1 MVEMFDLEKSKTF
14 LALQKAIKAERKY
27 CRRSGESLEGKY
39 EYAVYR
45 KALAAANKV
54 VQDCYAVRRFT

>member
-1 MVEMFDLEKSKTF
+1 MVEMCDLVKPKTF
-14 LALQKAIKAERKY
+14 VALQKAIKAERKY
-27 CRRSGESLEGKY
+27 CRRSGDSLEGKY

-54 VQDCYAVRRFT
+54 VQDCYADRRFM

>member
-1 MVEMFDLEKSKTF
+1 MFDLFALEKQKTF
-14 LALQKAIKAERKY
+14 LRLQRVIKAARKY
-27 CRRSGESLEGKY
+27 CRKNGERLEGTY

-54 VQDCYAVRRFT
+54 VQDCYADD

>member
-1 MVEMFDLEKSKTF
+1 MIEMFELEKSKTF
-14 LALQKAIKAERKY
+14 LTLQRVIKQERKY
-27 CRRSGESLEGKY
+27 CRRSGDSLEKKY

-54 VQDCYAVRRFT
+54 VQDCYADR

>member
-1 MVEMFDLEKSKTF
+1 MFDWYKPKTF
-14 LALQKAIKAERKY
+14 LELQRTIKAARKY
-27 CRRSGESLEGKY
+27 CRKNGERLEGTY

-54 VQDCYAVRRFT
+54 VQECYAGDGE

>member
-1 MVEMFDLEKSKTF
+1 MFDWDKPKTF
-14 LALQKAIKAERKY
+14 LELQRKIKAARKE
-27 CRRSGESLEGKY
+27 CRRIGESLEGKH

-54 VQDCYAVRRFT
+54 VQECFM

>member
-27 CRRSGESLEGKY
+27 CRRSGDSLKG
-39 EYAVYR
+39 
-45 KALAAANKV
+45 
-54 VQDCYAVRRFT
+54 